1 MIYRIEKCP
10 VEGNSGG
17 FYWVS
22 TLKDAKRLQRRS
34 FKEYLAVGGDGSA
47 GVSEISLEVFKT
59 PASKSDL
66 VKFLDSRCS
75 YPDNG

>member
-10 VEGNSGG
+10 IEGNSGG
-17 FYWVS
+17 FYWTA
-22 TLKDAKRLQRRS
+22 TLKEAKQIQRRS
-34 FKEYLAVGGDGSA
+34 YKLHLAVGGDGSA

-59 PASKSDL
+59 PSTKTDL
-66 VKFLDSRCS
+66 VKFLNSFCS